1 VITTFLV
8 VSASTLVPVAASAVD
23 LAGRRD
29 GRKEGIGTGSGEG
42 EGDGRDIGARA
53 GFEVEGSDGLFAV
66 DIEVVGWVEFPT
78 SESES
83 EDVEASDEE
92 DEDEDEESLD
102 EEAAVAGLVA
112 FCAAP
117 VAAAFA
123 FVAGFGVDFTGA
135 LAGATRTAGPSSLE
149 SESEPEFELE
159 EEEEAAARRL
169 RLRTRLRTGWL
180 VDAGGMVDLGTSTY
194 GSSDNGW
201 VSERGLVVW
210 V

>member
-1 VITTFLV
+1 V

-92 DEDEDEESLD
+92 DEDEESLD
-102 EEAAVAGLVA
+102 EEAAAAGLVA

-123 FVAGFGVDFTGA
+123 FVADFGVDFTGA
-135 LAGATRTAGPSSLE
+135 LAGAIRTAGPSSLE

-169 RLRTRLRTGWL
+169 RLRTRLRADWL

-194 GSSDNGW
+194 GSSENKW
-201 VSERGLVVW
+201 VSERVLAVW